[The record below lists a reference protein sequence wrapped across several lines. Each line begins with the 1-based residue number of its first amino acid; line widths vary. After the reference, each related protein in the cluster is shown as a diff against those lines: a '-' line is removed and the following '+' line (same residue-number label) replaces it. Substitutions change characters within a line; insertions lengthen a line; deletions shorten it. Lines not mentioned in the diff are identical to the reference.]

1 MEEIKQL
8 VYNYAKAVHSQ
19 NEAKAVHSQNEEEF
33 KALWSSKENILI
45 SLANQFNGTDA
56 IYQDF
61 LIGGIQSHYESIDLV
76 VEKIDIRMIDEN
88 KAIVVFRYH
97 TECIRRDTHE
107 PYGIQGLETQIVI
120 KENNQW
126 KLMHIH
132 YSKK

>member
-1 MEEIKQL
+1 ML
-8 VYNYAKAVHSQ
+8 SC
-19 NEAKAVHSQNEEEF
+19 
-33 KALWSSKENILI
+33 
-45 SLANQFNGTDA
+45 
-56 IYQDF
+56 IY
-61 LIGGIQSHYESIDLV
+61 LIGVIQSHYESIDLV

-88 KAIVVFRYH
+88 KAIGVFRYH

-132 YSKK
+132 YSK

>member
-8 VYNYAKAVHSQ
+8 VYNY
-19 NEAKAVHSQNEEEF
+19 AKAVHSQNEEEF

-88 KAIVVFRYH
+88 KAIVVFRYY